1 MVPNLWSS
9 FTSAFRPFLF
19 PNKSVIMLLRLS
31 HLNRNF
37 SVGYKGYRSV
47 VSATLVKELRDKSG
61 CPMME
66 CKKALS
72 AEGVNGDITL
82 ALDWLRAKGI
92 ARASSNA
99 DRVAKEGLIAL
110 NNASSGSVVLLEVN
124 SETDFLSMNSDF
136 QDFVVMVSNSIGA
149 ASNLKGEV
157 PVADVLALKPVG
169 SKSASHQTI
178 QDSLG
183 DVIAS
188 IR

>member
-1 MVPNLWSS
+1 
-9 FTSAFRPFLF
+9 
-19 PNKSVIMLLRLS
+19 MLLRVS
-31 HLNRNF
+31 HLNRSF
-37 SVGYKGYRSV
+37 AVGFKGYRSV

-72 AEGVNGDITL
+72 AEGVNGDIAL
-82 ALDWLRAKGI
+82 AMDWLRAKGI
-92 ARASSNA
+92 ARASANA

-110 NNASSGSVVLLEVN
+110 NNGPSGSMVLLEVN

-136 QDFVVMVSNSIGA
+136 QDFVVMVSNSISA
-149 ASNLKGEV
+149 ASGLKGEV
-157 PVADVLALKPVG
+157 PIDNVLTLQPVG
-169 SKSASHQTI
+169 SKSASHKTI
-178 QDSLG
+178 QDALG

>member
-1 MVPNLWSS
+1 MVNFGATLKEVFQSLK
-9 FTSAFRPFLF
+9 R
-19 PNKSVIMLLRLS
+19 VGMLLRVS
-31 HLNRNF
+31 HLNRSF
-37 SVGYKGYRSV
+37 VAGFKGYRSV
-47 VSATLVKELRDKSG
+47 VNVSASLVKELRDKSG

-72 AEGVNGDITL
+72 AEGVNGDIAL
-82 ALDWLRAKGI
+82 AMDWLRAKGI

-110 NNASSGSVVLLEVN
+110 NNAPNGSVVLLEVN
-124 SETDFLSMNSDF
+124 SETDFLSLNSDF
-136 QDFVVMVSNSIGA
+136 QDFVVMVSNSIGS
-149 ASNLKGEV
+149 ASLKGEV
-157 PVADVLALKPVG
+157 PVTDVLALKPVG